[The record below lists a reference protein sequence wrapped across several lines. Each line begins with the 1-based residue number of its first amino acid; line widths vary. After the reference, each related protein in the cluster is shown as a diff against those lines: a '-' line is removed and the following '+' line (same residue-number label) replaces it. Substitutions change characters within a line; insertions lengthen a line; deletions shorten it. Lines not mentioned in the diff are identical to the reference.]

1 MGKLKDWADSNSQF
15 ITIEDGESLEIVY
28 KGWKNVP
35 NRFDTDKET
44 IRYIFLVDGQ
54 EKYWE
59 NGSGRTA
66 RFFDE
71 VKEGEPVKITRK
83 GEGQKTQYELELLI
97 K

>member
-83 GEGQKTQYELELLI
+83 GEGQKTKYELGPLI

>member
-66 RFFDE
+66 R
-71 VKEGEPVKITRK
+71 
-83 GEGQKTQYELELLI
+83 
-97 K
+97 

>member
-1 MGKLKDWADSNSQF
+1 MGALAKWADDNSQF
-15 ITIEDGESLEIVY
+15 ITIEDGESIEIVY

-44 IRYIFLVDGQ
+44 IRYIFLIDGK

-83 GEGQKTQYELELLI
+83 GEGQKTKYELEPLI